1 LIDTTLIN
9 LSAPRR
15 GSAAPKLSLRYNGR
29 TKTLLPMATA
39 IPPLKESE
47 KIEFGNVQSARQTRN
62 SGAANTATIVVA
74 SYNIRYAVGRFLIS
88 GGLLRKAGLGR
99 LGRRQ
104 EQVARNI
111 VTAARA
117 FSEGQLL
124 PGVDVLALQEADKET
139 KRAGGHHVAREL
151 AEALQM
157 SWIHMPA
164 GIPRGIQPKTRQW
177 WLDFEEQ
184 IELYD
189 TGDTGVA
196 LLSRLPLS
204 EVSRIDLPWR
214 ECAWR
219 PRLAMAAT
227 VSVSSHKLRI
237 FNAHVDPHAAVGGQL
252 EQLEVLVGHA
262 AKENAPT
269 VILGDFNTLS
279 RKKVAETRTFLESHG
294 YSTPFSPGTPTWRGA
309 GIRLHADWIFSRGVR
324 VARWGVGRPL
334 NVSDHWPIWAEVEI
348 Q

>member
-1 LIDTTLIN
+1 
-9 LSAPRR
+9 
-15 GSAAPKLSLRYNGR
+15 
-29 TKTLLPMATA
+29 MATA

-47 KIEFGNVQSARQTRN
+47 RIEFGDIQSGKQTGRR
-62 SGAANTATIVVA
+62 GAGNASTIVVA

-88 GGLLRKAGLGR
+88 GGLLLKAGLGGF
-99 LGRRQ
+99 GRRN

-111 VTAARA
+111 VKAARA
-117 FSEGQLL
+117 FSEGHLL

-164 GIPRGIQPKTRQW
+164 GIPRGVQPRTRQW

-184 IELYD
+184 IGLYD
-189 TGDTGVA
+189 TGDTGIG

-204 EVSRIDLPWR
+204 DVTRVDLPWQ

-227 VSVSSHKLRI
+227 VSVGASTLRI

-252 EQLEVLVGHA
+252 EQLEVLVGQA
-262 AKENAPT
+262 EKENRPT
-269 VILGDFNTLS
+269 LILGDFNTLS
-279 RKKVAETRTFLESHG
+279 KKKVDETRKFLESHG
-294 YSTPFSPGTPTWRGA
+294 YATPFPTGTATWRGA

-324 VARWGVGRPL
+324 IARWGVGRPL
-334 NVSDHWPIWAEVEI
+334 NVSDHWPIWAEVEVR
-348 Q
+348 